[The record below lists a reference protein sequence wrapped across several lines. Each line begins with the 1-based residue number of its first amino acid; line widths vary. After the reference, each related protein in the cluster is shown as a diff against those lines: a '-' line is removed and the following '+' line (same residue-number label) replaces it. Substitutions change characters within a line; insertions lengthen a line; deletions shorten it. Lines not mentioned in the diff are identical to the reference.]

1 MDQHITTSDYLEA
14 LRIIRSFLECGCNE
28 MEITALA
35 ILEGKS
41 FIYLAL
47 YYSYLKWFFFPRRSI
62 KTYWDNWN
70 QRGINQCWGWHRW

>member
-41 FIYLAL
+41 FIYLAS
-47 YYSYLKWFFFPRRSI
+47 YYSYLK
-62 KTYWDNWN
+62 
-70 QRGINQCWGWHRW
+70 

>member
-1 MDQHITTSDYLEA
+1 MGQHITTSDYLEA

-41 FIYLAL
+41 FNFMI
-47 YYSYLKWFFFPRRSI
+47 F
-62 KTYWDNWN
+62 
-70 QRGINQCWGWHRW
+70 